1 MTLRVTHG
9 KHVLRRTNFRQSP
22 QNPKQREYIFN
33 TETKLIQIFHVSGCL
48 SGIVAPILCF
58 ESGVNLHPSKIG
70 SSNLSKHP
78 KAKIIAFLWPTKET
92 TAGQKVEK
100 GNKMRSQKAAAKANF
115 LKEAALAAKVRTMPR
130 STGWP

>member
-1 MTLRVTHG
+1 MYLDASLEFWPH
-9 KHVLRRTNFRQSP
+9 
-22 QNPKQREYIFN
+22 
-33 TETKLIQIFHVSGCL
+33 
-48 SGIVAPILCF
+48 ILCF

-100 GNKMRSQKAAAKANF
+100 GKKNAQSEGCGPKQTF
-115 LKEAALAAKVRTMPR
+115 
-130 STGWP
+130 